1 MPVQT
6 TTLSTDPVLV
16 QQHQLSV
23 TLPNTNSKHRE
34 GSVFS
39 ATILTYGATLTHVC
53 YPDRWNACQ
62 DVALGFDHWQEYLV
76 QAQPGALNPFFG
88 AIIGRTAS
96 RIAHA
101 SFILDTPQSVSV
113 SAGGS
118 ADSHSSDRTGITQ
131 SNTTHTLKVSNG
143 LDCHHGGPLGFDKQ
157 HWTTVK
163 VDQDRNAV
171 LLQLVSPNGQNGY
184 PGRLVT
190 TVEYQLTSDG
200 ELCVEY
206 WAKLEKGSDNVSS
219 AAEDLQ
225 STIVSLTHH
234 AYWNLDGVLNP
245 ADESISPSF
254 MSSALESS
262 EHVKIRNPCSVK
274 DHQLWLC
281 SNKLVELGASHPV
294 PTGNIVDVAQ
304 DALLD
309 FTQEKKLGPGLEE
322 IPGGFGYDHV
332 YALQKPGS
340 APGTEVGIQAYFPE
354 TPHVATLSSLRTG
367 IRLDLYTSEPAL
379 VVYASGYLDDSKLQS
394 TKSKSLEMPSSSF
407 ILSPTAPSTAAAVAN
422 NRVGKIVIEA
432 GFDKFAGIS
441 LEPIRYPD
449 AIHHPEWSSMVTL
462 HAGQEYRQRSIYKF
476 SVEPSKS

>member
-1 MPVQT
+1 
-6 TTLSTDPVLV
+6 
-16 QQHQLSV
+16 
-23 TLPNTNSKHRE
+23 
-34 GSVFS
+34 
-39 ATILTYGATLTHVC
+39 
-53 YPDRWNACQ
+53 
-62 DVALGFDHWQEYLV
+62 
-76 QAQPGALNPFFG
+76 
-88 AIIGRTAS
+88 
-96 RIAHA
+96 
-101 SFILDTPQSVSV
+101 V
-113 SAGGS
+113 SAGSS
-118 ADSHSSDRTGITQ
+118 ANGHSDDHKDTTKST
-131 SNTTHTLKVSNG
+131 TTHKLEVSNG

-171 LLQLVSPNGQNGY
+171 LLQLVSPNGRNGY

-190 TVEYQLTSDG
+190 TVEYQLTSEG

-206 WAKLEKGSDNVSS
+206 WAKLERESDDNISS
-219 AAEDLQ
+219 ASEDLH

-245 ADESISPSF
+245 ADETSSP
-254 MSSALESS
+254 MSSALLESL

-274 DHQLWLC
+274 DHRLWLS

-304 DALLD
+304 DELLD
-309 FTQEKKLGPGLEE
+309 FTQAKRLGPGLDK
-322 IPGGFGYDHV
+322 IPGGYGYDHV
-332 YALQKPGS
+332 YALQGPASNCGS
-340 APGTEVGIQAYFPE
+340 EVGIQAYFPE
-354 TPHVATLSSLRTG
+354 TPHVATLTSPRTG

-379 VVYASGYLDDSKLQS
+379 VLYASGYLDDSKLQR

-407 ILSPTAPSTAAAVAN
+407 ILSPAAPSTTTAVAN
-422 NRVGKIVIEA
+422 IGNGEIVIEA

-462 HAGQEYRQRSIYKF
+462 HAGQEYRQRSIYKL
-476 SVEPSKS
+476 SVESTTS